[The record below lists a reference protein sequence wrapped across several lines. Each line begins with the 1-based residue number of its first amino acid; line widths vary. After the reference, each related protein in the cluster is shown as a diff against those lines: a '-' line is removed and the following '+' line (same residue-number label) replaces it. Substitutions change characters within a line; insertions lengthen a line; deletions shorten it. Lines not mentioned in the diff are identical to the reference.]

1 MIRLILGLIRPQE
14 GETVIIVSNGKTVPM
29 KLKRVISSRMF
40 RREIRSFPAQS
51 PKICVW

>member
-14 GETVIIVSNGKTVPM
+14 GETVIIASNGKTVPM
-29 KLKRVISSRMF
+29 TPKRVISSPMC

-51 PKICVW
+51 PKICAW